1 MRGLDPVWKSP
12 GIQNPLMGML
22 LLGGKKAVIL
32 HRVRQGLPEGHRE
45 LPGSGFPTAA
55 C

>member
-1 MRGLDPVWKSP
+1 MCGLDSVWKSP

-22 LLGGKKAVIL
+22 LLGGKKGVIL
-32 HRVRQGLPEGHRE
+32 HRDRQGLPEAHRE
-45 LPGSGFPTAA
+45 LPGSGLPTAA